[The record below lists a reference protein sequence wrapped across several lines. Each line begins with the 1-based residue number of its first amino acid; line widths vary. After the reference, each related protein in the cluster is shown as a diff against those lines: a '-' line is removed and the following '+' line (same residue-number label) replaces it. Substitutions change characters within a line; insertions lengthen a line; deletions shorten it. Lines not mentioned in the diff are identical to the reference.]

1 MNGLLLRV
9 AIGAAL
15 CFGIYF
21 AGWNA
26 HANVSRA
33 GQYKAER
40 DSALRSLALFEEAA
54 EHAESL
60 ARDAKKEANE
70 AKKRLASYA
79 KSLPKNPACRLTDD
93 DIKRLRDLRRKAA
106 PVS

>member
-1 MNGLLLRV
+1 MNGLLLRI

-15 CFGIYF
+15 CVGIYS

-26 HANVSRA
+26 HANVSRS

-40 DSALRSLALFEEAA
+40 DAALRSLAIFEEAA

-60 ARDAKKEANE
+60 AIEARNEARE
-70 AKKRLASYA
+70 AKKRLVDYA
-79 KSLPKNPACRLTDD
+79 KSLPKNPACRLTGD
-93 DIKRLRDLRRKAA
+93 DIKRLRDLRRKAS

>member
-1 MNGLLLRV
+1 MTSLVELAAGNWWLIAAAAGFSLFWYARNIKNRVLLVIKRGGLYERPLLRV

-54 EHAESL
+54 EHAES
-60 ARDAKKEANE
+60 R
-70 AKKRLASYA
+70 
-79 KSLPKNPACRLTDD
+79 P
-93 DIKRLRDLRRKAA
+93 
-106 PVS
+106 